1 MHRGVDH
8 DRVRVRLAEPVDG
21 GLAAVVRAVVRDDE
35 QAGRVLVLWPGH
47 DLPEEVHE
55 RDDARGPGGGGE
67 YFPGLDVQAGEQ
79 CERPVADIL
88 MLHAGR
94 LAGSGGH
101 GLVDAAAGLDGRLGV
116 ESNPG
121 S

>member
-1 MHRGVDH
+1 MT
-8 DRVRVRLAEPVDG
+8 
-21 GLAAVVRAVVRDDE
+21 AAVAAGT
-35 QAGRVLVLWPGH
+35 QAAEAAGTPGAGTPGAGTRVI
-47 DLPEEVHE
+47 
-55 RDDARGPGGGGE
+55 
-67 YFPGLDVQAGEQ
+67 
-79 CERPVADIL
+79 PVTGA
-88 MLHAGR
+88 HAGR